1 MQKSAT
7 DADRRKDRP
16 VLLTRC
22 RECSSK
28 LLQLDGMWLMPD
40 GRHVAR
46 RRCPECETVDLVTA
60 GPEALWAWRRL
71 ARTQRDRLEC
81 AARDLVSGVPE
92 LEPLPAERH
101 GV

>member
-1 MQKSAT
+1 
-7 DADRRKDRP
+7 

-60 GPEALWAWRRL
+60 SPEALWAWRRL
-71 ARTQRDRLEC
+71 ARRQRDALEVTVLELITG
-81 AARDLVSGVPE
+81 ARE
-92 LEPLPAERH
+92 LEPLPVEH
-101 GV
+101 PGV

>member
-1 MQKSAT
+1 
-7 DADRRKDRP
+7 

-22 RECSSK
+22 RDCSSK

-46 RRCPECETVDLVTA
+46 RRCPECERVDLVTA
-60 GPEALWAWRRL
+60 SPEALWAWRRL
-71 ARTQRDRLEC
+71 ARQQRDALEVTVH
-81 AARDLVSGVPE
+81 DLVAGALE
-92 LEPLPAERH
+92 LEPLP